1 MINLGS
7 PYKASLTGGGF
18 LFEETNLLLPLLM
31 SSDRAVLIKNEILN
45 NNVLHINSESARK
58 RNVSEIIRR
67 FDNMS
72 ISFWQDYNSMSE
84 DDQRVAIFYVIMKTY
99 KIVFDFHINI
109 TIKKWYSSS
118 KTVERN
124 DLMMEL
130 NEISANDPVVDSW
143 TDKTK
148 SKVAST
154 YLSILRHVGML
165 DFENH
170 LQVLKCSNFDY
181 YINLGETWFLEAC
194 LLLPYQIDDIKKK
207 ML

>member
-1 MINLGS
+1 MPS
-7 PYKASLTGGGF
+7 
-18 LFEETNLLLPLLM
+18 
-31 SSDRAVLIKNEILN
+31 
-45 NNVLHINSESARK
+45 
-58 RNVSEIIRR
+58 
-67 FDNMS
+67 
-72 ISFWQDYNSMSE
+72 SFWEDYIQMNE